1 MRKKR
6 SLTGIAILAVL
17 ITALALTGCGS
28 DSGAQQAQTE
38 LVSRDFEAM
47 DTYMTVSSY
56 GDGAEAALEECENM
70 IAALEDEVSTE
81 KPDSQIAKLNASGE
95 TVLTGDSLTLVS
107 EALDL
112 YRDTDGAF
120 NISIYPIMK
129 AWGFTTKEYRV
140 PSDQELEELLKA
152 TDLSTVDLDADSGKI
167 AFGQEGME
175 IDLGG
180 ITKGRASA
188 KCMEIMK
195 KAGLAGGMVNLG
207 GNVQVF
213 GKKPDGSL
221 WRVAVQSP
229 HETDEYLGIL
239 EMTDKAM
246 ITSGGYE
253 RFFEQDGKTYHH
265 IMDPS
270 TGRPAESGLIS
281 ATIVSDDGTL
291 ADGLSTSLYVMG
303 RDRAVSF
310 WQAHKNKF
318 DFILMTDDDE
328 LYVTEPIA
336 DSFTTENYHVNV
348 VR

>member
-1 MRKKR
+1 MKKR
-6 SLTGIAILAVL
+6 YLPAGALILL
-17 ITALALTGCGS
+17 SMIMALLLTGCGGG
-28 DSGAQQAQTE
+28 DAAGE
-38 LVSRDFEAM
+38 EMVSRDFYAM
-47 DTYMTVSSY
+47 DTYMTVTSY
-56 GDGAEAALEECENM
+56 GKDAENVLAECEAMVHQLEE
-70 IAALEDEVSTE
+70 DVSTE
-81 KPDSQIAKLNASGE
+81 LAESQIAKLNQAGSA
-95 TVLTGDSLTLVS
+95 TLTGDSAALVA
-107 EALDL
+107 EALEL
-112 YRDTDGAF
+112 YDETDGAF

-140 PSDQELEELLKA
+140 PGEEELADLLKA
-152 TDLSTVDLDADSGKI
+152 TDLSTVKFDAATGKI
-167 AFGQEGME
+167 AFGQKGME

-188 KCMEIMK
+188 KCMDIMK
-195 KAGLAGGMVNLG
+195 DAGLAGGMVNLG
-207 GNVQVF
+207 GNVQAF

-229 HETDEYLGIL
+229 HESDDYLGVL
-239 EMTDKAM
+239 EMTDRAL

-253 RFFEQDGKTYHH
+253 RFFEQDGRTYHH

-281 ATIVSDDGTL
+281 ATIVSDDGML

-303 RDRAVSF
+303 KDKAIEF
-310 WQAHKNKF
+310 WQAHKKQF

-336 DSFTTENYHVNV
+336 DSFTSENYHVNI